1 MQSNSISTHQSKDL
15 LLAIDWINHYT
26 PSDSNIII
34 NKNLRGWMEL
44 ELKDRHFQ
52 FYDGNMTVLRQQ
64 KNNYLIKMN
73 DDIFFNNNNTKLQNV
88 YRNDNFFMAA
98 IPAAVRH
105 LRQKKINT
113 RIFFVM
119 AITGAVGAFCGSLL
133 TTYVPVALL
142 LSFIGII
149 VSYESVVLIRGK
161 SKIRNES
168 NTKNESMSKNKIL
181 LIESIIGFAICFVGG
196 LVGLVLGS
204 IRLPTMISV
213 LKMKPSVAIGTNLAT
228 SSVMGI
234 SGLIGHLVN
243 NEVDFLIL
251 IVMGFVAMIGGY
263 IGASFTHRFSKR
275 NLKRIIG
282 IVLIVVA
289 ITMFIRVAT
298 II

>member
-1 MQSNSISTHQSKDL
+1 VGGMVGLLLGVLRFPLIIGVETSIGVAAGTNIGIST
-15 LLAIDWINHYT
+15 
-26 PSDSNIII
+26 
-34 NKNLRGWMEL
+34 
-44 ELKDRHFQ
+44 
-52 FYDGNMTVLRQQ
+52 
-64 KNNYLIKMN
+64 
-73 DDIFFNNNNTKLQNV
+73 
-88 YRNDNFFMAA
+88 MAA

-105 LRQKKINT
+105 LRQRKINT

-161 SKIRNES
+161 SKIKNES
-168 NTKNESMSKNKIL
+168 DTKDESMSKNKIL
-181 LIESIIGFAICFVGG
+181 LIESIIGFAIGFLGG

-251 IVMGFVAMIGGY
+251 IVMGFAAMVGGY
-263 IGASFTHRFSKR
+263 IGASLTHRFSER

-289 ITMFIRVAT
+289 IIMFIRVAT

>member
-1 MQSNSISTHQSKDL
+1 MVGLIL
-15 LLAIDWINHYT
+15 
-26 PSDSNIII
+26 
-34 NKNLRGWMEL
+34 G
-44 ELKDRHFQ
+44 
-52 FYDGNMTVLRQQ
+52 VLRFP
-64 KNNYLIKMN
+64 LIIGAETSIGVAAGTN
-73 DDIFFNNNNTKLQNV
+73 IGISA
-88 YRNDNFFMAA
+88 MAA

-105 LRQKKINT
+105 LRQNNVKI
-113 RIFFVM
+113 RIFLVM

-133 TTYVPVALL
+133 TTHVPVALL

-168 NTKNESMSKNKIL
+168 DTKDESMSKNRIL
-181 LIESIIGFAICFVGG
+181 LVESIIGFAIGFLGG

-213 LKMKPSVAIGTNLAT
+213 LKMKPSIAIGTNLAT
-228 SSVMGI
+228 SSLMGI
-234 SGLIGHLVN
+234 SGFIGHLVN

-251 IVMGFVAMIGGY
+251 IVMGFTAMLGGY
-263 IGASFTHRFSKR
+263 IGASFTHSFSER

-282 IVLIVVA
+282 TVLIVVA

>member
-1 MQSNSISTHQSKDL
+1 
-15 LLAIDWINHYT
+15 
-26 PSDSNIII
+26 
-34 NKNLRGWMEL
+34 
-44 ELKDRHFQ
+44 
-52 FYDGNMTVLRQQ
+52 
-64 KNNYLIKMN
+64 
-73 DDIFFNNNNTKLQNV
+73 
-88 YRNDNFFMAA
+88 
-98 IPAAVRH
+98 
-105 LRQKKINT
+105 
-113 RIFFVM
+113 M

-168 NTKNESMSKNKIL
+168 DTKDESMSKNKIL
-181 LIESIIGFAICFVGG
+181 LIESIIGFAIGFLGG

-251 IVMGFVAMIGGY
+251 SCNGFCGNDWWIYGSKLHSPVQRKEFETNHRNSSDSCCHYNVHTCCYCNMIADSDSY
-263 IGASFTHRFSKR
+263 TLFSCFSN
-275 NLKRIIG
+275 NLNGRED
-282 IVLIVVA
+282 
-289 ITMFIRVAT
+289 FERE
-298 II
+298 